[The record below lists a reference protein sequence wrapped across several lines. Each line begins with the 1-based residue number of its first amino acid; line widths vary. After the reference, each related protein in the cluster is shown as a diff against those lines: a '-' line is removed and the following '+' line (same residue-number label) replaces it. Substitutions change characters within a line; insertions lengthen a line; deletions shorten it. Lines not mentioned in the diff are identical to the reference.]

1 MPEYKTRMEELFKK
15 YLDNQCSPEEVRTL
29 LAHFNSPENEI
40 QLRGLIN
47 DSLETIETANE
58 ESQWQ
63 PATDNILD
71 TIKKQLNPGKGKIV
85 PLFRRTWIRVA
96 AAVILLVG
104 GYFLYNSIK
113 SNVTAKQEIA
123 KTDTTTNNNEIGPGG
138 NKAILT
144 LADGSTIN
152 LESAVTETL
161 TQQGNT
167 TLLKSDGQLTY
178 KSLNEKPAQIFLN
191 NVTTPRGGQYQLTL
205 SDGSK
210 VWLNA
215 ASSID
220 FPVAFTG
227 NERTVKITGE
237 VYFEVAKNASMP
249 FKVKIADKAEV
260 EVLGTHFN
268 INAYSD
274 EATIKTTLLEGSVKV
289 TGLSQNN
296 SSTIIPG
303 EQAQL
308 SANNKI
314 NVNKIENVE
323 DVIAWKNGTFNFD
336 NADLETS
343 LRQIARW
350 YDVDIIFE
358 GEVPN
363 KKFSGEMQ
371 RVLSLHQVI
380 KLLEKNNVYCRIEG
394 KKLIVLK

>member
-47 DSLETIETANE
+47 DSLETIETDNE

-274 EATIKTTLLEGSVKV
+274 EPTIKTTLLEGSVKI
-289 TGLSQNN
+289 TGLTQNN

-314 NVNKIENVE
+314 NVNKIKDVE
-323 DVIAWKNGTFNFD
+323 QVIAWKNGTFNFD

-371 RVLSLHQVI
+371 RDLSLPQVI

-394 KKLIVLK
+394 MNLVVLK

>member
-1 MPEYKTRMEELFKK
+1 
-15 YLDNQCSPEEVRTL
+15 
-29 LAHFNSPENEI
+29 
-40 QLRGLIN
+40 
-47 DSLETIETANE
+47 
-58 ESQWQ
+58 
-63 PATDNILD
+63 
-71 TIKKQLNPGKGKIV
+71 
-85 PLFRRTWIRVA
+85 
-96 AAVILLVG
+96 VIILVG
-104 GYFLYNSIK
+104 GYFIYNSIN
-113 SNVTAKQEIA
+113 SNGTVKQEIA

-215 ASSID
+215 ASSIE
-220 FPVAFTG
+220 FPAAFTG

-249 FKVKIADKAEV
+249 FKVKIADKGEV

-289 TGLSQNN
+289 TGLRQNN
-296 SSTIIPG
+296 STTIIPG
-303 EQAQL
+303 EQAQI
-308 SANNKI
+308 SAKNKI

-358 GEVPN
+358 GVVPN

-371 RVLSLHQVI
+371 RDLSLPQVI

-394 KKLIVLK
+394 RNLFVLK